1 MPRVSALIPVCNG
14 EKYIAEAIDSMLGQ
28 SFKDIEVIVIDDGST
43 DGTPAVLDGYGD
55 AIRRVAHPVCRGQ
68 AAALNTGRTLV
79 TGEYVALLDADDVSM
94 PERVATQVEYLARS
108 PDVALVYSDRMI
120 IDSEGASVEL
130 ARATAPDLFRLLQRN
145 YVPRSSVLART
156 SCLNETGP
164 FDEVNT
170 GNDDWDMWVRVSER
184 HTLGYIPSPLIKYR
198 LHESNIS
205 LIRRRRQNYYRLT
218 RLRMLKGAYR
228 RRGRPWWLGLMVLR
242 ARLEWLAG
250 RPALYGERFPR
261 VWSGAAKMAESFER
275 AFLRRAARPK
285 GTAT

>member
-1 MPRVSALIPVCNG
+1 MPRASALIPVCNG

-43 DGTPAVLDGYGD
+43 DNTPAILDRYGD
-55 AIRRVAHPVCRGQ
+55 SIRRVAHPVGRGQ

-79 TGEYVALLDADDVSM
+79 TGEYVALLDSDDISI

-108 PDVALVYSDRMI
+108 PEVALVYSDRMI
-120 IDSEGASVEL
+120 IDSEGAPVEL
-130 ARATAPDLFRLLQRN
+130 ARATAPDSFRLLQRN
-145 YVPRSSVLART
+145 YIPRSSVLVRT

-205 LIRRRRQNYYRLT
+205 RTRRRPLDYYRKT
-218 RLRMLKGAYR
+218 RMRMLEGAYR
-228 RRGRPWWLGLMVLR
+228 RRGRPRWLGVMVLR
-242 ARLEWLAG
+242 ARIEWLAG

-261 VWSGAAKMAESFER
+261 VWSRSGRILDLLEMWTLSRFASVR
-275 AFLRRAARPK
+275 
-285 GTAT
+285 